1 VDEASPQSRVAY
13 LLGVAETLRGI
24 AGQLRYDLRAARI
37 RGRPSVGASWSGMD
51 GKLTRG

>member
-1 VDEASPQSRVAY
+1 MDEASPQSRVAY

-37 RGRPSVGASWSGMD
+37 RGRPSVEGHHGLAWMGN
-51 GKLTRG
+51 